1 MSMFIPVY
9 TGWCEDA
16 SEAQSTLVAMAV
28 DPQSPAK
35 PAAKASSENTPS
47 PAGGSIAKD
56 SCTPGPRGNSHGSS
70 SSSLSSSPAPHIKAI
85 RSPPQ
90 PLSAAA
96 TAVLLENL
104 AQAPA
109 RPGGLLDAMRQ
120 RGTLPGSRPVPR
132 SPSSPAV
139 EPHVGEPQV
148 ASPGSAGSPAERKR
162 LREESPEAL
171 RPRPLPQTVRPTA
184 AKTKVA
190 PMNGANKDLKATPAT
205 PKLKAKRPPVPAFKS
220 ELEPWLVLRQMP
232 LPPKKPEDNYEISDK
247 GSDSEEE
254 DDRSSKAIPE
264 WSEKYLELLQTQS
277 DIDADTIFGSRVPKC
292 DLEDVFKDSD
302 YMKFQTERPPRRR
315 GSSGEWRHDSLS
327 RLSEPHFSGLMV
339 GRNLRLQAQDRAV
352 EEVAGKSI
360 AVCETRSHSASGDLL
375 SSSEAFA
382 TNSARDVSPDPRHP
396 CRWGHDPSFS
406 QALSKLYDVASTAI
420 DSDTDPNEEV
430 QDLHG
435 QSCHEVPIDVGSDSE
450 VEMAEPPKLSAPSV
464 RSAAQ
469 RQTSLLHW
477 TAASQPGAKK
487 PKLLTA
493 REATQRRRE
502 RRERASA
509 LRFWELRL
517 PPPVVGYDL
526 QVERLCLSTN
536 VNGLDIHFPLEP
548 LSSQLR
554 VVAAAAAA
562 MEKSTVAL
570 VESPTGTGKTLGL
583 QNCVGRAR
591 GFFCRKGQDE
601 KESESPVPR
610 VVWIARTHDQLEH
623 AIRELRR
630 LPYRPLESLR
640 ISRERFCLHPFVQQ
654 AQDKSTACE
663 MATMTRN
670 GNALGGGQS
679 GCVHLDN
686 AEAIG
691 YPTIPEHRA
700 KFETGGK
707 LAVYDIEDL
716 VKEGHETQSLGRET
730 CPYHASMDLTSEGA
744 ALVLCTYP
752 QIMDPCVRESSNFE
766 QVLQDAVVVVDE
778 AHNLPQVAR
787 DAASFR
793 GGVVDFEQL
802 MSKLQGLAKATA
814 EQEAVQ
820 LAERVCG
827 AIFTTLLVGFTP
839 HIFPSNPSIFFGSL
853 PWTFAMA
860 DEPSMLRRPSVRRT
874 SIFDHQRHSIE
885 RRLSDGGAMERRH
898 SQPKMRRGPVPQVVV
913 RNFIAEVEPN
923 ILRAWLKIFDPE
935 YRFHITSDQ
944 FCMGMEKAGYAG
956 DVYLLF
962 QRLDTDNSGKLTL
975 DEIDEDAAK
984 LWLTFKQWCVAS
996 FESPLDMVYRLSRG
1010 KDYLSEEDFKLRCRL
1025 FDWKD
1030 GQEEWLWKGVALHN
1044 EEYVRPEMLK
1054 WMALGKEEHR
1064 EKEELKKLAM
1074 KVHAVKIRERQML
1087 AQALPQ
1093 FKAFLKR
1100 KCGGS
1105 LLAAWRR
1112 HLDRH
1117 ASMSVH
1123 KYEMAKAVKALC
1135 WPGEFRILWKALD
1148 KDKSGLVSYQ
1158 ELDMQGAEVLAEFK
1172 SFITAEFG
1180 TAEDAFHAMDK
1191 AKNNSGRLSE
1201 RDFIEECQ
1209 RHGFTATRALF
1220 RGLDF
1225 HATGSIT
1232 RDELLFLDHWVC
1244 PSYLTAPKNEAA
1256 AQEFKHRMLLWR
1268 ECARFNLEQE
1278 KFLED
1283 PGFSGDWVHQL
1294 CGTAYPVIFRVVSVD
1309 QDDTFTL
1316 STDCPA
1322 GVLSMVLVCTQSA
1335 ALQHR
1340 AGAKQEPIYAEPMS
1354 FHSNHLEQL
1363 ETQVN
1368 RGADFKGDAEWGATP
1383 RVVLQETDFLDPGDQ
1398 EFNTSPK
1405 KEGESVGDFYG
1416 SVSLNDC
1423 IAHCNRVPRCMSIAH
1438 GPHGCHLK
1446 ARCVQPGE
1454 DMVPQG
1460 EQGADYRTLFRRSCS
1475 LSSTQENRYME
1486 EMQNMMGMALRALE
1500 FCLHCLD
1507 ASPWPFLLEEVLQNY
1522 ALAVEAP
1529 EHFLWQRS
1537 SGRPPSFAAFPG
1549 PSPGTEEL
1557 SLEPPSSKAPISAV
1571 RLTLLRLQVRW
1582 IRGLEME
1589 ADFWRGK
1596 LSLNPEENVSLERL
1610 KRWLATGEVPW
1621 TLPGD
1626 DLCHYLQD
1634 ARSRGGVRNV
1644 PRILNTGSGPL
1655 APKPLRCQ
1663 NKDVKV
1669 VAADGLA
1676 RFYLKVL
1683 DENEMEPPYLPV
1695 QCPVEE
1701 AATRGGLG
1709 ECNAVSSKALA
1720 MEKPSGRFVTGTKSL
1735 QGDPKERAAEL
1746 HLCFPAAHFDVVHIR
1761 NALDHSFDPVLG
1773 IERML
1778 QVTRPGGWVL
1788 LRHAR
1793 NEGVPGKFRNGLHQW
1808 AFDVEDSS
1816 GEVHFLIWNPDLRA
1830 DVTNHLL
1837 STGHAAEVKTRL
1849 LDHPS
1854 DDAPEDERYVWVE
1867 IRKPTAEEFA
1877 SHLRLKGSGLKK
1889 QYKSCLK
1896 AWRTCL
1902 DKDNSNRVTWER
1914 FQEGA
1919 NRVFFHT
1926 DLPGAWRYLTA
1937 GSTFLTLHDIDP
1949 ETADRISHFQAF
1961 ADEQFG
1967 SMMCAFKLFDLDRNG
1982 YVDVTEFTRVLIGF
1996 GYPGGQCKA
2005 LFYCLDVDG
2014 HGRLSRRNVAFIDD
2028 WARPGEETCEE
2039 LTDKADE
2046 KKTTQKEKEVELS
2059 PRMLE
2064 LAVPKKPREEPKP
2077 LGKRMLREMR
2087 GLAEKFPGKPA
2098 DF

>member
-104 AQAPA
+104 AQDVRYHSMDGEGNTAEQLSLCQRCGIGMLCLAPA

-1256 AQEFKHRMLLWR
+1256 AQEFKHRSWHKWPRARDVPARR

-1322 GVLSMVLVCTQSA
+1322 GQGFGGGDPCVLSMVLVCT
-1335 ALQHR
+1335 
-1340 AGAKQEPIYAEPMS
+1340 
-1354 FHSNHLEQL
+1354 
-1363 ETQVN
+1363 
-1368 RGADFKGDAEWGATP
+1368 
-1383 RVVLQETDFLDPGDQ
+1383 
-1398 EFNTSPK
+1398 
-1405 KEGESVGDFYG
+1405 
-1416 SVSLNDC
+1416 
-1423 IAHCNRVPRCMSIAH
+1423 
-1438 GPHGCHLK
+1438 
-1446 ARCVQPGE
+1446 
-1454 DMVPQG
+1454 
-1460 EQGADYRTLFRRSCS
+1460 
-1475 LSSTQENRYME
+1475 
-1486 EMQNMMGMALRALE
+1486 QNMMGMALRALE

-1522 ALAVEAP
+1522 ALAAP

-1596 LSLNPEENVSLERL
+1596 LSLNPEENVSLERNSEWFETL
-1610 KRWLATGEVPW
+1610 AGHRRSTMDSAWRRLVPLPPGCAKQRWSAQCASDPEHRVRAVGPETLA
-1621 TLPGD
+1621 
-1626 DLCHYLQD
+1626 
-1634 ARSRGGVRNV
+1634 
-1644 PRILNTGSGPL
+1644 
-1655 APKPLRCQ
+1655 
-1663 NKDVKV
+1663 DVKV

-1676 RFYLKVL
+1676 RFYLK
-1683 DENEMEPPYLPV
+1683 
-1695 QCPVEE
+1695 
-1701 AATRGGLG
+1701 AAGRRLGGNRDPLASKIR
-1709 ECNAVSSKALA
+1709 NAVSSKALA

-1735 QGDPKERAAEL
+1735 QG
-1746 HLCFPAAHFDVVHIR
+1746 

-1793 NEGVPGKFRNGLHQW
+1793 NEGVPGKFRNGRMAEGNVWICLHQW

-1816 GEVHFLIWNPDLRA
+1816 ALALNPGGIHIQRVAVGDQESFPGR
-1830 DVTNHLL
+1830 
-1837 STGHAAEVKTRL
+1837 
-1849 LDHPS
+1849 
-1854 DDAPEDERYVWVE
+1854 
-1867 IRKPTAEEFA
+1867 
-1877 SHLRLKGSGLKK
+1877 LKK